1 MMNKKIILSAISGLF
16 VLVTANSYAA
26 QMQVSSN
33 DVVAREASEG
43 PRGADRVHTGTHKN
57 SADTTM
63 ILARR
68 GADDPVP
75 HPRGEGVGHPN
86 SVDVNGM
93 ILARR
98 GADDPVPHPRG
109 EGVGHPN
116 SVDVNG
122 MILARRGAD
131 DHVGS
136 ERPGEVHGQKRGGRL
151 SDDTGSFI
159 LAREAAEGPRGA
171 DNERPGDR
179 QRRGGRA

>member
-98 GADDPVPHPRG
+98 GADD
-109 EGVGHPN
+109 
-116 SVDVNG
+116 
-122 MILARRGAD
+122 
-131 DHVGS
+131 HVGS

>member
-43 PRGADRVHTGTHKN
+43 PRGADGVHTGTHKN

-98 GADDPVPHPRG
+98 GADDPV
-109 EGVGHPN
+109 
-116 SVDVNG
+116 
-122 MILARRGAD
+122 
-131 DHVGS
+131 GS